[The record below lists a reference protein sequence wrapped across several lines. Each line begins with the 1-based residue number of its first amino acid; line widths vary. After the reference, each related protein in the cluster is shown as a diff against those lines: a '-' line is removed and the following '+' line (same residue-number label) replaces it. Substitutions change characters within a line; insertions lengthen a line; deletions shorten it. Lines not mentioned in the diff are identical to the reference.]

1 MRYFMKETMGQIIR
15 RLRKERNLTQ
25 EELAEQLNI
34 SAQAVSK
41 WESESSMPDISQVVP
56 LANVFGVSTDV
67 LFGMYGCNQAQDI
80 DEKLSEI
87 FRIYDACKDG
97 EEGKTA
103 AVILE
108 KYRDLI
114 RLYPNN
120 STILNNAMAFAEM
133 VLDANENALCEVIGQ
148 NGIENLKN
156 DLVKWA
162 EIVIKY
168 SSSANDIL
176 EAKIRMIGVETRRKN
191 WEKAAAIIEDF
202 PDSISKTKHIR
213 LADLKYR
220 AGDNDSE
227 REYRCFS
234 IRELIEELGQQVF
247 TIGNLYM
254 RQKKYKDALY
264 CYSFMQNVLDALY
277 GEEDYRPSFVY
288 SVYPL
293 YRFPAYCLLQ
303 LGNDDD
309 AITMLEKGVEY
320 LKAQAKSFNIKT
332 TLNNPLL
339 HDCTFSYGFEGNAQ
353 FDHLNERIK
362 KLVCGDDFE
371 KLRENSR
378 YQRLLARLEK
388 E

>member
-1 MRYFMKETMGQIIR
+1 MKETMGQIIR

-34 SAQAVSK
+34 SAQVVSK

-67 LFGMYGCNQAQDI
+67 LFGMYGCNQTQDI

-108 KYRDLI
+108 NYRDLI

-148 NGIENLKN
+148 DGIENLKN

-234 IRELIEELGQQVF
+234 IRELIKEL
-247 TIGNLYM
+247 
-254 RQKKYKDALY
+254 
-264 CYSFMQNVLDALY
+264 C
-277 GEEDYRPSFVY
+277 
-288 SVYPL
+288 
-293 YRFPAYCLLQ
+293 
-303 LGNDDD
+303 
-309 AITMLEKGVEY
+309 
-320 LKAQAKSFNIKT
+320 
-332 TLNNPLL
+332 
-339 HDCTFSYGFEGNAQ
+339 
-353 FDHLNERIK
+353 
-362 KLVCGDDFE
+362 
-371 KLRENSR
+371 
-378 YQRLLARLEK
+378 
-388 E
+388 